1 MMSLQNSDFVWLPPL
16 APSCHFFPSSPHA
29 QWCGDV
35 VQPLEEADLHVSGPW
50 GWWWVSGARRF
61 LWGMCQ
67 CVLLLPATPCR
78 QISVWFAVLQVQ
90 VKDSAQGANSSFTS
104 KQSTKSSPCGSF
116 LVAHWATRR
125 KTLLIDSKQ
134 PLGSQLQDM
143 GCVSILLLR
152 AAVGLRTEN
161 LVTHKKGPG
170 GTESCHY
177 PLC

>member
-1 MMSLQNSDFVWLPPL
+1 MGLVVGVGGKKVPVGNVSMCPAAACRPMQTDLGLVCCVTGAGERFRPGSKLFIHIKTKHKKLPLWLI
-16 APSCHFFPSSPHA
+16 PSSSL
-29 QWCGDV
+29 G
-35 VQPLEEADLHVSGPW
+35 
-50 GWWWVSGARRF
+50 R
-61 LWGMCQ
+61 
-67 CVLLLPATPCR
+67 
-78 QISVWFAVLQVQ
+78 
-90 VKDSAQGANSSFTS
+90 
-104 KQSTKSSPCGSF
+104 KSPF
-116 LVAHWATRR
+116 VAGKR

-170 GTESCHY
+170 RTESCHY